1 MADAPLRVR
10 ELFLPAHA
18 LVRSRAR
25 TIPDVAAQLVALL
38 VESGAASSSER
49 LLERLEAARPED
61 MVTAGDRAVL
71 LHFRTDAAARMGLAI
86 ATLAAPIVRDEED
99 RDAQIDLVVVLIS
112 PRRLAARHLRLV
124 RALERALDAEDTRRA
139 LLAAETPAALAQVR
153 ALTAID
159 LPPGLAVADVMTE
172 EPRSIDADRALP
184 EAIALLRQA
193 NVSDLPVL
201 DAERRVLGLFGERE
215 LLRLVTTRYLT
226 GVQGAPRVAPLRPE
240 SQVRVREVMTR
251 QVWCVAP
258 EQPLAEVAALMLHR
272 DIARVPVVDGGRLV
286 GFLTRG
292 DVARRLLDA

>member
-184 EAIALLRQA
+184 EAIALLR
-193 NVSDLPVL
+193 
-201 DAERRVLGLFGERE
+201 
-215 LLRLVTTRYLT
+215 
-226 GVQGAPRVAPLRPE
+226 
-240 SQVRVREVMTR
+240 
-251 QVWCVAP
+251 
-258 EQPLAEVAALMLHR
+258 
-272 DIARVPVVDGGRLV
+272 
-286 GFLTRG
+286 
-292 DVARRLLDA
+292 